1 MSFESDAAFHLAFW
15 ASGLRLAD
23 LPSEI
28 RLAAKHCLRDV
39 IGVALAASSHPTVTM
54 AGRHAGTVFASGK
67 AQTVL
72 GGLPLAAPGAAL
84 VNATAAH
91 VLDFDDT
98 CFDGIVHASAAVWP
112 AVQAV
117 ADMTNASGAELL
129 TAFIA
134 GVEVEYAIGRALTDD
149 LYYRGWWNSGLLGT
163 VGAAAGAARVLG
175 LDAPTSAHA
184 LRLAAGMSGG
194 IRSVFGAS
202 SKPVGLGRASRAGVE
217 AALLAQAGLVSSSG
231 LFESPN
237 GGFAATLNGGIW
249 KQEEISK
256 IGRHFSLIS
265 PGIAFKSYPACSAT
279 QAAVEATLLLL
290 NEAACDSASIVSA
303 ACTVTPLVAACLTYD
318 RPSCI
323 EEAQFSLPF
332 AVGTALAKGQFDVSC
347 LSEHWLKDAGLQA
360 AMQKVTMTADES
372 LSGGNSNYPEAADVT
387 LTFAS
392 GSLLKKFLGAAT
404 GMPTRPMSQDR
415 LEAKFKS
422 CTQPLL
428 GDHSE
433 TLLSLILEIERLQI
447 ASDLWNWR
455 TANVI

>member
-1 MSFESDAAFHLAFW
+1 MSFEGDAAFHLASW
-15 ASGLRLAD
+15 ASRLRLGD
-23 LPSEI
+23 LPSEV
-28 RLAAKHCLRDV
+28 RLAAKRCLIDV
-39 IGVALAASSHPTVTM
+39 IGVALAASDHPTVAM
-54 AGRHAGTVFASGK
+54 AERHAGTVFAPGK
-67 AQTVL
+67 AQTVR
-72 GGLPLAAPGAAL
+72 GGLPLSAPGATL

-117 ADMTNASGAELL
+117 ADMTNAAGAELL

-149 LYYRGWWNSGLLGT
+149 LYYRGWWNSGLLGAI
-163 VGAAAGAARVLG
+163 GAAAGASRVLG

-194 IRSVFGAS
+194 VRSVFGAS

-217 AALLAQAGLVSSSG
+217 TALLAQAGLVSSSG

-249 KQEEISK
+249 KQDEILK
-256 IGRHFSLIS
+256 IGRHFSLVS
-265 PGIAFKSYPACSAT
+265 PGIAIKSYPACSAT

-290 NEAACDSASIVSA
+290 NEAVCDGASVVSA
-303 ACTVTPLVAACLTYD
+303 DCTVTPLVAACLTYD

-332 AVGTALAKGQFDVSC
+332 AVGTALAKGRFDVAC
-347 LSEHWLKDAGLQA
+347 LNEHWLMDAGLQA
-360 AMQKVTMTADES
+360 AMQKVTMKADES
-372 LSGGNSNYPEAADVT
+372 LSGGNSNHPEAAGVA
-387 LTFAS
+387 LTFAN
-392 GSLLKKFLGAAT
+392 GSQLKKFLGAAT
-404 GMPTRPMSQDR
+404 GMPTRPMSQDK
-415 LEAKFKS
+415 LVAKFKS

-428 GDHSE
+428 GDRCE
-433 TLLSLILEIERLQI
+433 TLLTQILEIERLPI
-447 ASDLWNWR
+447 ASNLWNWR
-455 TANVI
+455 TAKVV

>member
-1 MSFESDAAFHLAFW
+1 MSFENDAALHLGAW
-15 ASGLRLAD
+15 VSGLGQDD
-23 LPSEI
+23 LPSEV
-28 RLAAKHCLRDV
+28 RQAAKRCLMDV
-39 IGVALAASSHPTVTM
+39 IGVALAASSHPTVAM
-54 AGRHAGTVFASGK
+54 AGRHAGTVFAPGK
-67 AQTVL
+67 GQSVL

-117 ADMTNASGAELL
+117 ADMTDASGAKLL

-134 GVEVEYAIGRALTDD
+134 GVEVEYAIGRALTDG
-149 LYYRGWWNSGLLGT
+149 LYYRGWWNSGLLGAI
-163 VGAAAGAARVLG
+163 GAAAGGAHVLG

-184 LRLAAGMSGG
+184 LRLAAGMAGG
-194 IRSVFGAS
+194 IRAVFGAS
-202 SKPVGLGRASRAGVE
+202 SKPMGLGHASKAGVE
-217 AALLAQAGLVSSSG
+217 SALLAQGGIGSSSG
-231 LFESPN
+231 MFESAN

-249 KQEEISK
+249 KQDEILK
-256 IGRHFSLIS
+256 IGRHFSLVS

-290 NEAACDSASIVSA
+290 DEAACDGDSVVAA
-303 ACTVTPLVAACLTYD
+303 ACTVTPLVVACLTYD
-318 RPSCI
+318 RPCSI
-323 EEAQFSLPF
+323 AEAQFSLPF
-332 AVGTALAKGQFDVSC
+332 AVGTALAKGRFDVSC

-372 LSGGNSNYPEAADVT
+372 LSGGNSNYPEAAEVA
-387 LTFAS
+387 LTFAN
-392 GSLLKKFLGAAT
+392 GSQLKKFLGAAT

-415 LEAKFKS
+415 LVAKFKS

-433 TLLSLILEIERLQI
+433 TLLSQILEIERLPA
-447 ASDLWNWR
+447 ASSLWDWR
-455 TANVI
+455 TATDA

>member
-1 MSFESDAAFHLAFW
+1 MSFENDAALRLASW
-15 ASGLRLAD
+15 ASGLRQSD
-23 LPSEI
+23 LPGEV
-28 RLAAKHCLRDV
+28 RQAAKRCLMDV
-39 IGVALAASSHPTVTM
+39 IGVALAASGHPTVTRT
-54 AGRHAGTVFASGK
+54 GRHAGTVFATGK

-84 VNATAAH
+84 VNATASH

-117 ADMTNASGAELL
+117 ADMTNAAGADLL
-129 TAFIA
+129 AAFIA

-149 LYYRGWWNSGLLGT
+149 LYYRGWWNSGLLGAI
-163 VGAAAGAARVLG
+163 GAAAGAARVLE
-175 LDAPTSAHA
+175 LDASTSAHA

-202 SKPVGLGRASRAGVE
+202 SKPVGLGRASMAGVE
-217 AALLAQAGLVSSSG
+217 AALLAQGGLVSSSG

-249 KQEEISK
+249 KQDEILK
-256 IGRHFSLIS
+256 IGRYFSLVS

-290 NEAACDSASIVSA
+290 DEAACDGASVVA
-303 ACTVTPLVAACLTYD
+303 ATYTVTPLVAACLTYD

-332 AVGTALAKGQFDVSC
+332 AVGTALAKGHFDVSC
-347 LSEHWLKDAGLQA
+347 LNEHWLMDAGLQA
-360 AMQKVTMTADES
+360 AMQKVTMTADAS
-372 LSGGNSNYPEAADVT
+372 LSGGNSNYPEAAEVA
-387 LTFAS
+387 LTFAN

-404 GMPTRPMSQDR
+404 GMPTRPMSQDK
-415 LEAKFKS
+415 LVAKFKS

-428 GDHSE
+428 GDHSD
-433 TLLSLILEIERLQI
+433 TLLVQILEIERQPI
-447 ASDLWNWR
+447 ASNLWNWR